1 MHQSDTIAELA
12 KALAQAQGEIEN
24 ANKGSKN
31 PHFNNKYADLAE
43 VLNTVRPVFSKY
55 GLSVTQHAGSVYLE
69 GKLHAVVETQ
79 VQHSSGEWQRSV
91 LLVPVAKAD
100 AQGLGG
106 AVTYGRRYGLSAVA
120 GIAQEDD
127 DGNAASGA
135 AAGRKP
141 SEKKEPAPAPTR
153 STDLEGPAAE
163 YLQRIRAA
171 KSTAELQGAVEGLAD
186 AVKNPADVAALQIAF
201 KERLAALKP
210 SGPRAV
216 P

>member
-1 MHQSDTIAELA
+1 MHQSDTIAELS
-12 KALAQAQGEIEN
+12 KALAAAQGEIEN

-55 GLSVTQHAGSVYLE
+55 GLAVTQHAGSVYLE

-79 VQHSSGEWQRSV
+79 IQHSSGEWQRSV
-91 LLVPVAKAD
+91 LSVPVAKAD

-127 DGNAASGA
+127 DGNAASGGSPAGKKPA
-135 AAGRKP
+135 A
-141 SEKKEPAPAPTR
+141 EKKDPAPTR

-163 YLQRIRAA
+163 YLQRIKAA
-171 KSTAELQGAVEGLAD
+171 KTTTELQAAVEGLAD
-186 AVKNPADVAALQIAF
+186 AVKSPADVAALQIAF
-201 KERLAALKP
+201 KERLGALKTLKP
-210 SGPRAV
+210 V
-216 P
+216 